1 MWVLHFTMEVAHQ
14 IHTRLRYLLC
24 NCRAEILGSSGA
36 QAGAGGYC
44 GRDGARNDQSPSVS
58 NDVQSYIS
66 LILQTRWHTQ
76 YTGHTHEDL
85 VHLDTTI
92 LTFHLQPTNNPCKI
106 LSIILHCYTVG
117 PVPQRLY
124 VCFSEAQLGHFSEF
138 NQEKSKMTD
147 NVFFFSCRYG
157 AHFRQKAEVDTKTC
171 FWPRWRY

>member
-1 MWVLHFTMEVAHQ
+1 MEVAHQ

-36 QAGAGGYC
+36 QAGAGGGYC

-85 VHLDTTI
+85 DTIWYHNI
-92 LTFHLQPTNNPCKI
+92 LTIHLQPTNNPCKI
-106 LSIILHCYTVG
+106 LSIALFYCGASATKI
-117 PVPQRLY
+117 

>member
-1 MWVLHFTMEVAHQ
+1 MAHQ

-24 NCRAEILGSSGA
+24 NCSAEILGSSGA
-36 QAGAGGYC
+36 QAGASGYC
-44 GRDGARNDQSPSVS
+44 GWDGARNDQSPSVS

-85 VHLDTTI
+85 DTI
-92 LTFHLQPTNNPCKI
+92 LTFTYSPLTIHAKYYPLYWIALLYCGASASATKI
-106 LSIILHCYTVG
+106 
-117 PVPQRLY
+117 
-124 VCFSEAQLGHFSEF
+124 VCFSEAKQRHFSEF

-157 AHFRQKAEVDTKTC
+157 AHLRQKAEVDTKTC
-171 FWPRWRY
+171 FWPRWWY

>member
-85 VHLDTTI
+85 DTLSRYHNI
-92 LTFHLQPTNNPCKI
+92 LTFHLQPTNNPYKI
-106 LSIILHCYTVG
+106 LGAVSLLCN
-117 PVPQRLY
+117 
-124 VCFSEAQLGHFSEF
+124 QL
-138 NQEKSKMTD
+138 
-147 NVFFFSCRYG
+147 
-157 AHFRQKAEVDTKTC
+157 
-171 FWPRWRY
+171 

>member
-1 MWVLHFTMEVAHQ
+1 MEVAHQ

-85 VHLDTTI
+85 VHLDTAI

-106 LSIILHCYTVG
+106 LSIHCYTVG

-124 VCFSEAQLGHFSEF
+124 VSQKPNWDIFQSLIRRKAKWQTMYSSSPAATEPISGRKQKWTRKH
-138 NQEKSKMTD
+138 
-147 NVFFFSCRYG
+147 VFGRDG
-157 AHFRQKAEVDTKTC
+157 DTRQIEL
-171 FWPRWRY
+171 

>member
-1 MWVLHFTMEVAHQ
+1 MEVAHQ

-85 VHLDTTI
+85 DTIWYHNI
-92 LTFHLQPTNNPCKI
+92 LTIHLQPTNNPCKI
-106 LSIILHCYTVG
+106 LSIVLHCIVILWGQCHKDCMFLRIPT
-117 PVPQRLY
+117 
-124 VCFSEAQLGHFSEF
+124 LGHFSEF